1 MPYLLETF
9 TASSG
14 STASKRAFNPRVA
27 ALKSSLHGKRTRSL
41 VEGQSS
47 VMRAASLSERLRALD
62 ERRLACRKQH
72 EAGPEPCSV
81 RPDESEL
88 QARGRSLF
96 RRVRQIRQTTM
107 VKVGCLAA
115 GRAELHS
122 TGHKQ
127 TGEQTIDCAPGV
139 RGLLPRNVHSR
150 VVGRKLYHLVRK
162 QHLLRQRSSIRGK
175 RGVVF
180 VLSDRACVRAVFR
193 GTARLV
199 QTRGPA
205 GQVLPRTVLY
215 CWIRCRDSKCRM
227 PCMAHALHE
236 YADASRFTS

>member
-9 TASSG
+9 TASRG

-27 ALKSSLHGKRTRSL
+27 ALKSSLLGKRSL

-81 RPDESEL
+81 RPAETEL

-96 RRVRQIRQTTM
+96 RRVWQIRQTTM

-115 GRAELHS
+115 GRAVSSRATQHWP
-122 TGHKQ
+122 Q
-127 TGEQTIDCAPGV
+127 TNGRTNDRLRPRRPGPPPETPFPGCRTEAV
-139 RGLLPRNVHSR
+139 TWYRTQN
-150 VVGRKLYHLVRK
+150 
-162 QHLLRQRSSIRGK
+162 RQRS
-175 RGVVF
+175 
-180 VLSDRACVRAVFR
+180 RAQ
-193 GTARLV
+193 GARSSS
-199 QTRGPA
+199 
-205 GQVLPRTVLY
+205 LP
-215 CWIRCRDSKCRM
+215 I
-227 PCMAHALHE
+227 
-236 YADASRFTS
+236 F